1 MAVVVVAKA
10 LGEGTSGTE
19 MAGATAGVVVA
30 PYTVI
35 VCVVVA
41 LLPYAPTVPLTVIAC
56 TPTSVTRGT
65 HEKTPD
71 VLILLFPNDVPAK
84 LSLREKAEGTKL
96 DAPTVN
102 DVVVPIGTL
111 APGESSCIESV
122 GPAPT
127 VTACIAE
134 ALWPEES
141 YT

>member
-1 MAVVVVAKA
+1 M
-10 LGEGTSGTE
+10 
-19 MAGATAGVVVA
+19 
-30 PYTVI
+30 
-35 VCVVVA
+35 
-41 LLPYAPTVPLTVIAC
+41 TVIAC

-71 VLILLFPNDVPAK
+71 VLILLFPSEVPAK
-84 LSLREKAEGTKL
+84 LSLSEKAEGEKL

-102 DVVVPIGTL
+102 DVVVPNGALGPGTSDWM
-111 APGESSCIESV
+111 ARV

-134 ALWPEES
+134 ALWPGES